1 MTLSEILSTYPVGSD
16 ERRKAIQDWRKL
28 EDERLAANPRPVKVP
43 TGKRAGRPPVTSP
56 AVPAAIPTPVHPDS
70 QLARAAWED
79 RRSAAQ
85 SAKESEQASAL
96 RVRIVH
102 AVKLTA
108 VRVNALPD
116 VPTRREKLAR
126 LAEIEASLVSH
137 SPKTLVAGS
146 RGLVAIEERLA
157 RLSAD

>member
-1 MTLSEILSTYPVGSD
+1 MTTLAEILSKFPVGSD
-16 ERRKAIQDWRKL
+16 ERLNAIAAWRKG
-28 EDERLAANPRPVKVP
+28 EDERLAKEPRPVKIP
-43 TGKRAGRPPVTSP
+43 TGKRLGRPP
-56 AVPAAIPTPVHPDS
+56 AVPAAIPDIVHPNS
-70 QLARAAWED
+70 QAAKAAWED
-79 RRSAAQ
+79 RKAAADK
-85 SAKESEQASAL
+85 SREHEQGAAL

-146 RGLVAIEERLA
+146 RGLVAIEDRLA
-157 RLSAD
+157 RLSE